1 MAESRS
7 LLVSFPQRDSPAR
20 KASYGATGAS
30 KSSAALDAIG
40 FRRREATSTM
50 FNTAFRRRETLTV
63 EQAMLECS
71 RVAQRLLR
79 LLETRREDVRASVG
93 APRRAMGSQTTSRN
107 VDAKRDRVLATLRGH
122 LRYYTAQCESVQEHV
137 LTMGSGESRCQRAF
151 ACLPC
156 CTARATLVARHRRA
170 VADAICISV
179 RRATREYRV
188 VEVHAGAD
196 ASAMFKTLF
205 EATEEL
211 AEVQSRLPK
220 TAGRLP
226 KRSALAACCLWT
238 LCCGCCWMD
247 DGSASASIKLKAKQK
262 AAASRAAASPRHTGS
277 GGGSSTGYRTLASPS
292 PSSAGSAGASGRND
306 SAETPDAD
314 PLSIGPAAAPAGGDP
329 LAASSS
335 SSGHGRRSSA
345 GHSRRSSGGSG
356 HGRRLTGG
364 GAATEASPR
373 SGGPASDGGDA
384 WVPRGS
390 FGSDDGAFG

>member
-1 MAESRS
+1 MPS
-7 LLVSFPQRDSPAR
+7 
-20 KASYGATGAS
+20 ATGFWPPCAATCATTLRSARACRSTSWQWAAARADARGRSRAYPVSCNAS
-30 KSSAALDAIG
+30 WDYPPAVCPAVAAWRVGGVAIGGQFARAARARAANTTPLPTSRGQSSPSHQSSALPLASPPRS
-40 FRRREATSTM
+40 RRFPA
-50 FNTAFRRRETLTV
+50 
-63 EQAMLECS
+63 
-71 RVAQRLLR
+71 
-79 LLETRREDVRASVG
+79 G
-93 APRRAMGSQTTSRN
+93 
-107 VDAKRDRVLATLRGH
+107 
-122 LRYYTAQCESVQEHV
+122 
-137 LTMGSGESRCQRAF
+137 
-151 ACLPC
+151 

-364 GAATEASPR
+364 GAATGASPR
-373 SGGPASDGGDA
+373 SGGPASDGGDV